1 MVAAY
6 SIYANQLIPKGHGHP
21 LWEPDPGQEPAVQL
35 GDVGYL
41 KDGGFIRLFN
51 ASKSPDD
58 PSNALGVPEG
68 YEPLTVNPSD
78 IRRRSPLPKKPEYIS
93 SEGVVDKGAEISA
106 SSG

>member
-21 LWEPDPGQEPAVQL
+21 LWEPDPGLEPAVEL
-35 GDVGYL
+35 ADVGYL

-51 ASKSPDD
+51 ASKQLGDS
-58 PSNALGVPEG
+58 SNAFGVPKG
-68 YEPLTVNPSD
+68 YEPLTVTPSD
-78 IRRRSPLPKKPEYIS
+78 IRRRNPLPRKPEYIS
-93 SEGVVDKGAEISA
+93 SEGVVDKGAEVLA